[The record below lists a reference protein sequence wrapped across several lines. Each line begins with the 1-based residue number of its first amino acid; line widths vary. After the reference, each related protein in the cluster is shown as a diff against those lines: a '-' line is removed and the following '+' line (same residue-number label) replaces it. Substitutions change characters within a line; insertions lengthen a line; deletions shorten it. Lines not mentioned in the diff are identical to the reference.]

1 MDADEKLFG
10 DFVSKGRY
18 LPKERAERCQLE
30 YARAANAFAVLFGP
44 YIDLKVAAKQPKRWL
59 APPSP
64 LPKPGWRRPD
74 RLGTDRIGRGLFLID
89 RRRP

>member
-1 MDADEKLFG
+1 MTWPAWLTGRTPKLFG
-10 DFVSKGRY
+10 DFVTAGY
-18 LPKERAERCQLE
+18 LPQARAERCQLE

-64 LPKPGWRRPD
+64 LPKRGGTPGSREPT
-74 RLGTDRIGRGLFLID
+74 GSARGYS
-89 RRRP
+89 